1 MTTVMLSMP
10 AEFAEPVAVSCV
22 EETNVV
28 VSGVVPNRTCAPETK
43 FIPVRVR
50 LKLPVPMLA
59 GFVPTSVGVGFISIT
74 ALEALAELVAAL
86 VAVTVTVFGLGSEDG
101 AV

>member
-1 MTTVMLSMP
+1 MP

-28 VSGVVPNRTCAPETK
+28 LSGVVPNRTCAPETK
-43 FIPVRVR
+43 FIPVRVT